1 MNGERQSG
9 VAEPNVLTSIWNHKI
24 LVGVFVGVFAVLG
37 VLVNSLRPSQY
48 AAEAGVVLEDP
59 QTSVFSDPRPAGDEL
74 RYVADQVSILKSFA
88 LAEKASAVAA
98 APPDPKNIAPGY
110 LRRHTTIN
118 TSADSN
124 YITVSTRASN
134 PDTAAAGANAIV
146 RAYQQLI
153 RADLEADTAAALKR
167 VDQAIAAATLNLGQP
182 GAQALLDELRLR
194 RNRLVVNS
202 ELSGDGV
209 ALFSPAG
216 PGKPQ
221 GVSSFSALVIA
232 MVLGGLI
239 AAGLAYWLDARTQAF
254 SSWLEPQVLLDAP
267 ALAEVPDFRRE
278 GLGTDL
284 PVLHAQETEAAEA
297 FRLLASG
304 IGVPRESQR
313 KLQWVPTTRERVS
326 GSTARAA
333 RSVAF
338 VSATFGDGTST
349 LAANTA
355 LAAAQEGHRVLALD
369 ADVQRHGLSRLLLG
383 EEALTIDGAEIT
395 PVGFSDMLQHGATAE
410 SIRRVM
416 TTGAG
421 GTLSLLGPG
430 TATLR
435 QDDVFRSEQILATL
449 DSIRDQF
456 DLIIMDVPPILHVA
470 YADALLRSAEAVAVI
485 VRHRSAAARLRH
497 VLNRLELLG
506 VRPIGYVYNFAP
518 SRREVSRSVA
528 QEMLGRAEL
537 VVEIA
542 RARAKKTV
550 AK

>member
-24 LVGVFVGVFAVLG
+24 LVCIFVGVFAVLG
-37 VLVNSLRPSQY
+37 VLVNSLRPTQY
-48 AAEAGVVLEDP
+48 VAEAGVVLEDP
-59 QTSVFSDPRPAGDEL
+59 QTSVFSDPSPAGEEL
-74 RYVADQVSILKSFA
+74 RYVADQVAILKSFA
-88 LAEKASAVAA
+88 LAERASAVAA
-98 APPDPKNIAPGY
+98 AAADPKTIKPGA
-110 LRRHTTIN
+110 LRRKTTID
-118 TSADSN
+118 TSADSS
-124 YITVSTRASN
+124 YITVSTRAGD

-146 RAYQQLI
+146 RAYQELI
-153 RADLEADTAAALKR
+153 RSDLEADTAAALKR
-167 VDQAIAAATLNLGQP
+167 LDLAIAAATRTP
-182 GAQALLDELRLR
+182 GSSALLDELRLR
-194 RNRLVVNS
+194 RNRLVVNA

-209 ALFSPAG
+209 ALFSPAT

-221 GVSSFSALVIA
+221 GVSFLSALVIA

-239 AAGLAYWLDARTQAF
+239 AAGLAYWLDARRQAF

-267 ALAEVPDFRRE
+267 ALAEVPDFTRE
-278 GLGTDL
+278 GVGTSL

-304 IGVPRESQR
+304 LGLPRESLR
-313 KLQWVPTTRERVS
+313 KVQWAPTTRERM
-326 GSTARAA
+326 GARREA

-338 VSATFGDGTST
+338 VSATFGDGTTT

-369 ADVQRHGLSRLLLG
+369 ADVQRHGLTKLLLG
-383 EEALTIDGAEIT
+383 DEALTIDGAEIT
-395 PVGFSDMLQHGATAE
+395 PVGFSDMLQHGASTE

-416 TTGAG
+416 TTSAG

-430 TATLR
+430 TATIR

-470 YADALLRSAEAVAVI
+470 YADALLRSAAGVAVI

-518 SRREVSRSVA
+518 SRREVGRSVA
-528 QEMLGRAEL
+528 QEMLDRAEL
-537 VVEIA
+537 VVELA
-542 RARAKKTV
+542 RSRAKKTV
-550 AK
+550 AR